1 MMFFPRRV
9 TGSAFNDDQGIGMVL
24 VIGISTVV
32 FTLAAAGM
40 MIASTALK
48 QSTNR
53 TDFEMALAAAEEGVD
68 IALARQQEAFNGGD
82 TAGVPIPSEAPGV
95 AIKQSNCTAT
105 EVPASTFDGLTAAEE
120 IETAEGIV
128 DDLASATATNGCL
141 QQGESGEFLVIRPSG
156 STNSGTLYAKGWSPA
171 FSADATERF
180 LKVDYIFVPYNP
192 QHAIL
197 TGGDLEIGGSV
208 VVKVVAGADPVAG
221 IHTNA
226 DLSFDTGSLVV
237 CGQVSGTGSVPGK
250 SYSDTCTDPDVPLPL
265 TPVQSPVEDLPEV
278 DAAGFYARATT
289 IPTAAD
295 AISQNLWFDLCPGL
309 VSGDFEIRSYSSTG
323 SPCTGTV
330 LGNQDSAVNFGI
342 NYSASVSGLGGGPTF
357 SITNAARDGV
367 FYAHHSNLTNKQGGQ
382 KPSVPPRR
390 TLIASAATTCDVA
403 TGNISYTHLDME
415 DGPYIR
421 NLFMMAETDLSVD
434 ANLQLGD
441 AAVPVGGMFVAG
453 DELQLSTSSNE
464 AVGAAVA
471 IDKCE
476 PTTGEMIDDGESRLQ
491 GITFFFDP
499 NAESPFSSLIN
510 ITLWQEN

>member
-1 MMFFPRRV
+1 MGVFSSRPHGAAMLR
-9 TGSAFNDDQGIGMVL
+9 DDQGIGLVL
-24 VIGISTVV
+24 VLGITTVV
-32 FTLAAAGM
+32 FTLVAAGM
-40 MIASTALK
+40 LIASTALK
-48 QSTNR
+48 ESTNR

-82 TAGVPIPSEAPGV
+82 TAGVPIPSDAPGV

-105 EVPASTFDGLTAAEE
+105 EVPESTFDGLTAAEE

-171 FSADATERF
+171 FSAGATQRF

-208 VVKVVAGADPVAG
+208 VVQVVAGADPVAG
-221 IHTNA
+221 IHTNS
-226 DLSFDTGSLVV
+226 DLSFTTSSLEV
-237 CGQVSGTGSVPGK
+237 CGQVSATGSVPGT
-250 SYSDTCTDPDVPLPL
+250 SYDDICTGATL
-265 TPVQSPVEDLPEV
+265 TPTQSPIEDLPEV
-278 DAAGFYARATT
+278 DAAGFYARANTV
-289 IPTAAD
+289 PTAAD
-295 AISQNLWFDLCPGL
+295 AISQNLWFDLCPGV
-309 VSGDFEIRSYSSTG
+309 VSGDFEIRSYSSSG
-323 SPCTGTV
+323 VPCTGSV
-330 LGNQDSAVNFGI
+330 MGNQDSAINLGI
-342 NYSASVSGLGGGPTF
+342 SYTASNSTLGGGPTF
-357 SITNAARDGV
+357 SITNAARNGV
-367 FYAHHSNLTNKQGGQ
+367 FYAHQSNLATQQGGQ
-382 KPSVPPRR
+382 KPAVPPRR
-390 TLIASAATTCDVA
+390 TLIASAASTCDVT
-403 TGNISYTHLDME
+403 TGNIRYTHLDME

-434 ANLQLGD
+434 ANVQLGD
-441 AAVPVGGMFVAG
+441 PAVPVGGMFIAG

-476 PTTGEMIDDGESRLQ
+476 PSTGEMIEDGESRLQ
-491 GITFFFDP
+491 GITFWFDP
-499 NAESPFSSLIN
+499 NAESPFSALIN